1 MKTVLCWIVL
11 AAAVVPARAELTP
24 NQVAVIAMAES
35 PESKELAAHYMK
47 ARNIPET
54 QILLLEGKPVDTMS
68 RQTWETQI
76 RPAIRKWLSEGGR
89 DEKIRCL
96 VTCWDVPLKI
106 DRRAADSP
114 VVVERTKYLAGARS
128 ARVAQMDKLLGELD
142 ALGREKPPAAPEPIA
157 ADASLQAIASRFD
170 AAMKDTRE
178 RLGKI
183 TAEDEKQKA
192 SATFDR
198 VFVGVGG
205 NVGILRIMA
214 ARSKAEALGQEQTA
228 QLAAVNARLQGIA
241 QGIQALDALPDT
253 VSRDA
258 QILGLVQFTEG
269 LLGGIRWIDQ
279 QKDALEKNETYSS
292 FDSELSLVHWPDY
305 PLFRWQPNLL
315 YYGYKVSDGQSVLMV
330 SRLAAPTLDL
340 AKKLVDKAV
349 ATEATG
355 LAGKVYLD
363 ARGMTYDAEKSQPG
377 SYEAYD
383 QSLRDLAERL
393 KQHTTLTVVLNNE
406 PELFQ
411 PGACPDAAL
420 YCGWYSLAKYVDA
433 FDWNPGAVGYHLASA
448 EATTLR
454 TPGNQAWCNAILE
467 DGITATLGPVYE
479 PYLPSFPKP
488 DDFFPLLLTGKYTL
502 VEAYYRT
509 KPFDSW
515 VMVLVGDPLYNP
527 FKKKPALDEAGLP
540 ERLR

>member
-1 MKTVLCWIVL
+1 M
-11 AAAVVPARAELTP
+11 
-24 NQVAVIAMAES
+24 
-35 PESKELAAHYMK
+35 
-47 ARNIPET
+47 
-54 QILLLEGKPVDTMS
+54 
-68 RQTWETQI
+68 
-76 RPAIRKWLSEGGR
+76 
-89 DEKIRCL
+89 
-96 VTCWDVPLKI
+96 
-106 DRRAADSP
+106 
-114 VVVERTKYLAGARS
+114 
-128 ARVAQMDKLLGELD
+128 
-142 ALGREKPPAAPEPIA
+142 
-157 ADASLQAIASRFD
+157 
-170 AAMKDTRE
+170 
-178 RLGKI
+178 
-183 TAEDEKQKA
+183 
-192 SATFDR
+192 
-198 VFVGVGG
+198 
-205 NVGILRIMA
+205 
-214 ARSKAEALGQEQTA
+214 
-228 QLAAVNARLQGIA
+228 
-241 QGIQALDALPDT
+241 
-253 VSRDA
+253 
-258 QILGLVQFTEG
+258 
-269 LLGGIRWIDQ
+269 
-279 QKDALEKNETYSS
+279 
-292 FDSELSLVHWPDY
+292 
-305 PLFRWQPNLL
+305 
-315 YYGYKVSDGQSVLMV
+315 
-330 SRLAAPTLDL
+330 
-340 AKKLVDKAV
+340 

-433 FDWNPGAVGYHLASA
+433 FDWNPGAIGYHLASA

-454 TPGNQAWCNAILE
+454 TPGNQAWCNAMLE

-515 VMVLVGDPLYNP
+515 AMVLVGDPLYNP